1 MEAKQQLISQFQ
13 GLTGTDAETSRY
25 LLESNNWNVEAA
37 IGAFFDGGARG
48 APQPRPTPTPNASF
62 PPQQQPT
69 NTAMGKIATISSD
82 VDELERKRGVL
93 AGAIDEL
100 PTAPRQDT
108 KKRADAL
115 RKSCLLSIEELMRR
129 LETLDGLSVGGEEG
143 ARAAR
148 KELVNR
154 IQRVMGSYDELKDK
168 RLPAVLA
175 SL

>member
-1 MEAKQQLISQFQ
+1 
-13 GLTGTDAETSRY
+13 
-25 LLESNNWNVEAA
+25 
-37 IGAFFDGGARG
+37 
-48 APQPRPTPTPNASF
+48 
-62 PPQQQPT
+62 
-69 NTAMGKIATISSD
+69 MGKIATISSD

-154 IQRVMGSYDELKDK
+154 HV
-168 RLPAVLA
+168 PAPSPLLCIGCECVLR
-175 SL
+175 